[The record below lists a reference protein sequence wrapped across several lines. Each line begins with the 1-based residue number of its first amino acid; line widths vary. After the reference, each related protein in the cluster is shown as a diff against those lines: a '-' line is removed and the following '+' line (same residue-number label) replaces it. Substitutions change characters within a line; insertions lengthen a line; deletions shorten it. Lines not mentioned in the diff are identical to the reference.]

1 MRENKAKFGLG
12 IGISVIAIFLIGGL
26 IVYSFLSS
34 PEVKLANGLQ
44 NLLNEDRVQV
54 ESEFDLSYDFDFD
67 ELLNDPYMSEMD
79 DFAFN
84 LIEDLFNSLSGTS
97 SIIYDKELDVMEVSG
112 TYGISGDISGEDI
125 SLHIPISMYFSGE
138 EDVIAIDLDPYAQ
151 FIPEAIDVISYN
163 ILPNI
168 EEAQEELDLIT
179 GGEDIGDFFSREAN
193 NLLEPM
199 IDSLF
204 TSKQFSDSL
213 DLDRD
218 RLFTQLEDNERYV
231 LEFVFEKMIEYFD
244 EHNEEELITEEDG
257 WIYVNLDAQ
266 LLLQSILYAFEEAKE
281 NEETLEA
288 LEEELEVP
296 IDTAISNTEE
306 FQEDI
311 SEMTFDF
318 NIGFLIER
326 GQIVKSITT
335 STFSFEEDGISFTGS
350 STVNSEFIYGEQAA
364 FSFYDA
370 ERDELSESDIDQ
382 YLFDLEMQVE
392 SLLDEIYAD
401 LFEDMYYDEEFDWEA
416 EWDEDYELDWDYD
429 ESYYDEYYDYELT
442 EEELELIESIES
454 QSVSHEDF
462 DISEEEMYYWV
473 LDLEIEGF
481 VEFGTA
487 DYYYPE

>member
-12 IGISVIAIFLIGGL
+12 IGIGVIAIFLIGGL

-79 DFAFN
+79 EFAFN
-84 LIEDLFNSLSGTS
+84 LVEDLFNSLSGTS
-97 SIIYDKELDVMEVSG
+97 SIIYDKELDVMELSG

-138 EDVIAIDLDPYAQ
+138 EDVMAIDLDPYAQ
-151 FIPEAIDVISYN
+151 FIPDAIDVISYN

-168 EEAQEELDLIT
+168 EEVQEELELIT
-179 GGEDIGDFFSREAN
+179 DGEDVGDFFSRELN
-193 NLLEPM
+193 DLLQPT
-199 IDSLF
+199 IDSLL
-204 TSKQFSDSL
+204 TGKQFSDTL

-231 LEFVFEKMIEYFD
+231 LEFVFEKMIEYLD

-257 WIYVNLDAQ
+257 WIYVNLDDQ

-281 NEETLEA
+281 DEDTLAA
-288 LEEELEVP
+288 LEEELDTS
-296 IDTAISNTEE
+296 IDTAISNIEE

-326 GQIVKSITT
+326 GQIVQSITT
-335 STFSFEEDGISFTGS
+335 STFSFEEDGVSFTGS
-350 STVNSEFIYGEQAA
+350 STVNSDYLYGDQAA

-370 ERDELSESDIDQ
+370 ERDELSEADMEQ
-382 YLFDLEMQVE
+382 YFYDLEMQIE
-392 SLLDEIYAD
+392 SRLEDIYAD
-401 LFEDMYYDEEFDWEA
+401 LYADMYYFEDEFDWDA

-429 ESYYDEYYDYELT
+429 EYYEYELT

-462 DISEEEMYYWV
+462 DITEEEMYYWV

-487 DYYYPE
+487 DYYFPE